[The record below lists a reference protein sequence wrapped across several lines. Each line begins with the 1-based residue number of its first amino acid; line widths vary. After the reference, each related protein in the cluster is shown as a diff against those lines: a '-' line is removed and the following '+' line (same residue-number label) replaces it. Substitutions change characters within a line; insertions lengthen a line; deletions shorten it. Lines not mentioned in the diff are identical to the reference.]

1 MKNQKKT
8 AKESVLRII
17 LYSCLGVLALS
28 ALSLFVFYNKRS
40 REAVQAERDAYTT
53 EIVTQMTRNLQNI
66 QDSYVTELTE
76 GANVLEASKP
86 TKLTDLS
93 TLYPDRPNAKHYIV
107 SSKGKIYDT
116 ANGIHVIDDTSF
128 LPNLY
133 ESDGSRVLMSHTR
146 LDMED
151 AYLLFGKKIDPVTI
165 DGSDYYALLIGVT
178 SEQLSENMVISLF
191 DGVGSGYLITE
202 EGVVFLRPNNDQFAG
217 ISYNLFTIL
226 SKGGVSDEDI
236 AALRTNMKTGKTEA
250 NLKVNGTEWM
260 IEIQATQFSNDYIVV
275 AVPLSLTA
283 GQTFLNMTLTV
294 AFAFVFIIA
303 LAAIM
308 IIVMF
313 DGLLRKRDEDRK
325 AAAVEAQTS
334 FLAKMSHD
342 IRTPLNAVNGM
353 LELASDPRHSRAEV
367 DEFVGKA
374 SESANYLLELINGM
388 LDLQK
393 INSGK
398 MSVARDP
405 FSMSSLLDAIASM
418 YTPVL
423 ENKGL
428 VFVITGEKDFD
439 SDYYG
444 DATKVKEILMNL
456 LSNAMKFT
464 PKGGTV
470 SLLASRKK
478 VDETHDSVE
487 LIVRDSGIGM
497 SEEFQSHMFRPFEQE
512 KSSASSTYVGTGL
525 GLSIVKNLSELL
537 GGGVRV
543 ESSLG
548 KGSSFFVTLPFEK
561 TGSIQPAVV
570 RGNNLVPFAHQKIL
584 LAEDNPINQQI
595 VILLLKERLSL
606 EVVAVN
612 NGQEAVTRYLA
623 SKPGEFSAILMDL
636 RMPVMNG
643 LEAAKTIRASNHP
656 EAKNIPIIA
665 LSANTYAEDIKQSLE
680 AGMNAHLAKPIDLN
694 ELADTLHQYIH

>member
-1 MKNQKKT
+1 
-8 AKESVLRII
+8 
-17 LYSCLGVLALS
+17 
-28 ALSLFVFYNKRS
+28 
-40 REAVQAERDAYTT
+40 
-53 EIVTQMTRNLQNI
+53 
-66 QDSYVTELTE
+66 
-76 GANVLEASKP
+76 
-86 TKLTDLS
+86 
-93 TLYPDRPNAKHYIV
+93 
-107 SSKGKIYDT
+107 
-116 ANGIHVIDDTSF
+116 
-128 LPNLY
+128 
-133 ESDGSRVLMSHTR
+133 
-146 LDMED
+146 
-151 AYLLFGKKIDPVTI
+151 
-165 DGSDYYALLIGVT
+165 
-178 SEQLSENMVISLF
+178 
-191 DGVGSGYLITE
+191 
-202 EGVVFLRPNNDQFAG
+202 
-217 ISYNLFTIL
+217 
-226 SKGGVSDEDI
+226 
-236 AALRTNMKTGKTEA
+236 
-250 NLKVNGTEWM
+250 
-260 IEIQATQFSNDYIVV
+260 
-275 AVPLSLTA
+275 
-283 GQTFLNMTLTV
+283 
-294 AFAFVFIIA
+294 
-303 LAAIM
+303 
-308 IIVMF
+308 
-313 DGLLRKRDEDRK
+313 
-325 AAAVEAQTS
+325 
-334 FLAKMSHD
+334 
-342 IRTPLNAVNGM
+342 
-353 LELASDPRHSRAEV
+353 
-367 DEFVGKA
+367 
-374 SESANYLLELINGM
+374 M

>member
-8 AKESVLRII
+8 AKESALRII
-17 LYSCLGVLALS
+17 LYSCLGVLAVS

-40 REAVQAERDAYTT
+40 REAIQAERDAYTT

-76 GANVLEASKP
+76 GANVLEVSKP

-93 TLYPDRPNAKHYIV
+93 TLYPDRPSAKHYIV

-217 ISYNLFTIL
+217 ISYNFFTIL